1 MGTAQI
7 SLQMATNTLEN
18 TDMASHAEEV
28 HTNGNL
34 EQYMQ
39 VILKME
45 RRQVGQMGKE
55 ANRCRDRSRVNNRVR
70 W

>member
-45 RRQVGQMGKE
+45 RRQVRANGKRSKQMQRQVK
-55 ANRCRDRSRVNNRVR
+55 SKQ
-70 W
+70 